1 MVSPFTL
8 PPTGFGPGSQ
18 PDPEG
23 ELQYMPMP
31 SGMRT
36 YAPHIPEAD
45 DIAALSEALAMLAEM
60 AVACEVVAQGAPNV
74 SFDLATLTPAARK
87 VMADALGQGEVSMK
101 IRGLPAVI
109 VQESVFAGVWMLL
122 AAGLDAGMDS
132 VEIGPVPQLALG
144 RAHMPHSPAVGV
156 LAKRVAGLAN
166 APAILAELV
175 DKSLTRRA
183 GDMAHVVNLSLLP
196 HTPEDLDWLSEALG
210 EGAVTV
216 LSRGYG
222 NCRVTACAQAH
233 VWKVQFFNSM
243 DTLILDTY
251 EVCEMPEVALAASE
265 DLQDSAMRIRDVIEA
280 IR

>member
-36 YAPHIPEAD
+36 YSPHIPDAED
-45 DIAALSEALAMLAEM
+45 RAALAEAVAMLAEM
-60 AVACEVVAQGAPNV
+60 AAACEVVAQGMAPV
-74 SFDLATLTPAARK
+74 SFDLATLSPAARK

-101 IRGLPAVI
+101 LRGIPAVM

-122 AAGLDAGMDS
+122 GSGIDT
-132 VEIGPVPQLALG
+132 VEIGQVPALALG
-144 RAHMPHSPAVGV
+144 RAHQPHRPAIGV
-156 LAKRVAGLAN
+156 LARRVPGLAN
-166 APAILAELV
+166 APSILAELL
-175 DKSLTRRA
+175 DKSASWKA

-196 HTPEDLDWLSEALG
+196 HTPEDLDWLNEALG
-210 EGAVTV
+210 EGAVTI

-222 NCRVTACAQAH
+222 NCRVTACAQGH

-251 EVCEMPEVALAASE
+251 EVCAMPEVALAADE
-265 DLQDSAMRIRDVIEA
+265 DLADSAIRIRDVIEA
-280 IR
+280 IQ

>member
-1 MVSPFTL
+1 MV
-8 PPTGFGPGSQ
+8 Q
-18 PDPEG
+18 
-23 ELQYMPMP
+23 Q
-31 SGMRT
+31 
-36 YAPHIPEAD
+36 
-45 DIAALSEALAMLAEM
+45 
-60 AVACEVVAQGAPNV
+60 
-74 SFDLATLTPAARK
+74 
-87 VMADALGQGEVSMK
+87 
-101 IRGLPAVI
+101 
-109 VQESVFAGVWMLL
+109 SVFAGVWMLL
-122 AAGLDAGMDS
+122 AAGMDL
-132 VEIGPVPQLALG
+132 VELGPVPQLALG

-196 HTPEDLDWLSEALG
+196 HTPEDLDWLSDALG

-251 EVCEMPEVALAASE
+251 EVCEMPEVALAADE
-265 DLQDSAMRIRDVIEA
+265 DLQDSALRIRDVIEA

>member
-23 ELQYMPMP
+23 ELQYMAMP

-36 YAPHIPEAD
+36 YSPHIPDAD
-45 DIAALSEALAMLAEM
+45 DIAALAETLAMLAEM
-60 AVACEVVAQGAPNV
+60 AAACEVVAQGAAPMR
-74 SFDLATLTPAARK
+74 FDLASLSPGARK

-101 IRGLPAVI
+101 IRGLPAVA

-122 AAGLDAGMDS
+122 AAGMD
-132 VEIGPVPQLALG
+132 VAEIAPVPTLALA
-144 RAHMPHSPAVGV
+144 RAHLPQSPAIGV
-156 LAKRVAGLAN
+156 LAGRVPGLAN
-166 APAILAELV
+166 APALLAELV
-175 DKSLTRRA
+175 DKSSARRA
-183 GDMAHVVNLSLLP
+183 GEMAHVVNLSLLP
-196 HTPEDLDWLSEALG
+196 HTPQDLDWLSEALG
-210 EGAVTV
+210 TGSVTI

-222 NCRVTACAQAH
+222 NCRVSACAQAH

-251 EVCEMPEVALAASE
+251 EVCEMPEVALAAAE
-265 DLQDSAMRIRDVIEA
+265 DLADSAVRIRDVIEA

>member
-23 ELQYMPMP
+23 ELQYLPMP

-36 YAPHIPEAD
+36 YSPHIPDAQ
-45 DIAALSEALAMLAEM
+45 DIAALAETLAMLAEM
-60 AVACEVVAQGAPNV
+60 AVACEVVAQGGAAV
-74 SFDLATLTPAARK
+74 SFDLARLSPAARK
-87 VMADALGQGEVSMK
+87 VMADALGQGEVAMK
-101 IRGLPAVI
+101 IRGLPAVM

-122 AAGLDAGMDS
+122 AAGMDV
-132 VEIGPVPQLALG
+132 VEVAPVPSLALS
-144 RAHMPHSPAVGV
+144 RAHLPHSPAIGV
-156 LAKRVAGLAN
+156 LARRVPGLAN
-166 APAILAELV
+166 APALLAELV

-183 GDMAHVVNLSLLP
+183 GEIAHVVNLSLLP
-196 HTPEDLDWLSEALG
+196 HTPEDLAWLSEALG
-210 EGAVTV
+210 EGAVTI

-222 NCRVTACAQAH
+222 NCRVSSCAQPH

-251 EVCEMPEVALAASE
+251 EVCEMPEVALAAAE
-265 DLQDSAMRIRDVIEA
+265 DLADSAIRIRDVIEA

>member
-18 PDPEG
+18 PDPSG

-36 YAPHIPEAD
+36 YAPHIPEAE

-60 AVACEVVAQGAPNV
+60 AVACEVVAQGAPTV
-74 SFDLATLTPAARK
+74 SFDLATLSTGARK

-101 IRGLPAVI
+101 IRGLPAVM

-122 AAGLDAGMDS
+122 AAGMDS

-251 EVCEMPEVALAASE
+251 EVCEMPEVALAAAE
-265 DLQDSAMRIRDVIEA
+265 DLQDSALRIRDVIEA

>member
-1 MVSPFTL
+1 MVSPFSM

-18 PDPEG
+18 PDPDG

-36 YAPHIPEAD
+36 YAPHIPEAED
-45 DIAALSEALAMLAEM
+45 VAALAETLAMLAEM
-60 AVACEVVAQGAPNV
+60 AAACEVVAQGAAPV
-74 SFDLATLTPAARK
+74 SFDLASLSPAARK

-101 IRGLPAVI
+101 IRGLPAVM

-122 AAGLDAGMDS
+122 AAGMD
-132 VEIGPVPQLALG
+132 VVQIAPVPTLALT
-144 RAHMPHSPAVGV
+144 RAHLPQKPAIGV
-156 LAKRVAGLAN
+156 LAKRVPGLAN

-175 DKSLTRRA
+175 DKSQTRRA
-183 GDMAHVVNLSLLP
+183 GDLAHVVNLSLLP
-196 HTPEDLDWLSEALG
+196 HSPEDLDWLSEALG
-210 EGAVTV
+210 EGAVTI

-222 NCRVTACAQAH
+222 NCRVTACAQPH
-233 VWKVQFFNSM
+233 VWKVQFYNSM

-251 EVCEMPEVALAASE
+251 EVCAMPEVALAADE
-265 DLQDSAMRIRDVIEA
+265 DLTDSALRIRDVIEA

>member
-1 MVSPFTL
+1 MVSPFSM

-18 PDPEG
+18 PDPDG

-36 YAPHIPEAD
+36 YAPHIPDAE
-45 DIAALSEALAMLAEM
+45 DIAALAETLAMLAEM
-60 AVACEVVAQGAPNV
+60 AVACEVVAQGAPPV
-74 SFDLATLTPAARK
+74 SFDLATLSPAARK

-101 IRGLPAVI
+101 LRGLPAVM

-122 AAGLDAGMDS
+122 AAGMDI
-132 VEIGPVPQLALG
+132 VEVAAVPSLALT
-144 RAHMPHSPAVGV
+144 RAHVPHTPAIGV
-156 LAKRVAGLAN
+156 LAKRVPGLAN

-175 DKSLTRRA
+175 DKSCSRIA
-183 GDMAHVVNLSLLP
+183 GDIAHVVNLSLLP

-210 EGAVTV
+210 EGAVTI

-222 NCRVTACAQAH
+222 NCRVTSCAQDH

-251 EVCEMPEVALAASE
+251 EVCEMPEVALAADE
-265 DLQDSAMRIRDVIEA
+265 DLADSAIRIRDVIEA

>member
-18 PDPEG
+18 PDPDG
-23 ELQYMPMP
+23 ELQYLPMP

-36 YAPHIPEAD
+36 YSPHIPDAD
-45 DIAALSEALAMLAEM
+45 DIAALAETLAMLAEM
-60 AVACEVVAQGAPNV
+60 AVACEVAAQGGPAA
-74 SFDLATLTPAARK
+74 SFDLGALSPAARK

-101 IRGLPAVI
+101 IRGLPAVM

-122 AAGLDAGMDS
+122 AAGMDV
-132 VEIGPVPQLALG
+132 VEVAPVPTLSLS
-144 RAHMPHSPAVGV
+144 RAHLPHTPAVGV
-156 LAKRVAGLAN
+156 LAKRVPGLAN
-166 APAILAELV
+166 APALLAELV
-175 DKSLTRRA
+175 DKSLSRRT
-183 GDMAHVVNLSLLP
+183 GEIAHVVNLSLLP
-196 HTPEDLDWLSEALG
+196 HTPEDLVWLSEALG
-210 EGAVTV
+210 EGAVTI

-222 NCRVTACAQAH
+222 NCRVTSCAQAH

-251 EVCEMPEVALAASE
+251 EVCEMPEVALAAAE
-265 DLQDSAMRIRDVIEA
+265 DLADSAIRIRDVIEA

>member
-18 PDPEG
+18 PDPSG

-36 YAPHIPEAD
+36 YAPHIPEAE

-60 AVACEVVAQGAPNV
+60 AVACEVVAQGAPTVN
-74 SFDLATLTPAARK
+74 FDLATLSTAARK

-101 IRGLPAVI
+101 IRGLPAVM

-122 AAGLDAGMDS
+122 AAGMDI

-251 EVCEMPEVALAASE
+251 EVCEMPEVALAAAE
-265 DLQDSAMRIRDVIEA
+265 DLQDSALRIRDVIEA